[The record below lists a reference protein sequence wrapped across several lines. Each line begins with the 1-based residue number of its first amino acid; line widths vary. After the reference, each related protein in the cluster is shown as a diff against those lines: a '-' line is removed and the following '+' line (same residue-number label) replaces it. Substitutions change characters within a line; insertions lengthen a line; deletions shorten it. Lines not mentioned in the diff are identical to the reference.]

1 MKDARKT
8 AFDALL
14 RVQKD
19 AAYSNLVLD
28 SAVRDA
34 GLPEREASLASA
46 LFYGVLERSITLDY
60 ALSAY
65 LRQPVKKLKP
75 EVLVLLRLGA
85 YQLLYMDRI
94 PASAAVN
101 ETVNLAK
108 WDKKTSFAAGLING
122 VLRSLQRG
130 GVTWP
135 DREKELLPYLQAVY
149 SCPVWL
155 AELLVDS
162 YGEDNAI
169 GILKE
174 NFGRPPLTIRVNTQ
188 RVTADELIGILANEG
203 VEAERAACA
212 DALLLNKTGSVEN
225 LTSYQDGLF
234 HVQDLASQYC
244 CAALDTK
251 PGDSVLDVCSAPG
264 GKAFTIAQMMKNK
277 GKLTAMD
284 LYPARTA
291 LIAEGAA
298 RLGLTVLE
306 TAVNDAR
313 VYNPELPQYDKVL
326 CDVPCSGLGIIRRKP
341 EIRLKSKEDIDKLP
355 DLQYLIMGT
364 SIKYVKPGGRFVY
377 STCTIHPQ
385 ENEKTVARFLNAHPD
400 FRLIEV
406 LPELQRWN
414 GDKQSLTLLPHLH
427 GTDGFF
433 IAVFERMG

>member
-8 AFDALL
+8 AYDALL

-28 SAVRDA
+28 SAVREV
-34 GLPEREASLASA
+34 GLSERETSLASA
-46 LFYGVLERSITLDY
+46 LFYGVLERSISLDY

-65 LRQPVKKLKP
+65 LRRPLKKLKP

-85 YQLLYMDRI
+85 YQLLYMDKI
-94 PASAAVN
+94 PDSAAVN

-108 WDKKTSFAAGLING
+108 KDKKTSFASGLING

-135 DREKELLPYLQAVY
+135 DKNKDLLLYLQMFY
-149 SCPVWL
+149 SCPAWL
-155 AELLVDS
+155 AELLATS
-162 YGEDNAI
+162 YGEENAV

-188 RVTADELIGILANEG
+188 RTTTQALIETLALEG
-203 VEAERAACA
+203 VEAEPAACA
-212 DALLLNKTGSVEN
+212 NALLLKKTGSVEK
-225 LTSYQDGLF
+225 LKSYQDGLF

-244 CAALDTK
+244 CAALDAK

-264 GKAFTIAQMMKNK
+264 GKSFTIAQMMENQ

-291 LIAEGAA
+291 LIAKGAE
-298 RLGLTVLE
+298 RLGLSVLE

-313 VYNPELPQYDKVL
+313 VYRPELPCYDRVL

-341 EIRLKSKEDIDKLP
+341 EIRLKSKQDIDKLP
-355 DLQYLIMGT
+355 ELQYLIMGT
-364 SIKYVKPGGRFVY
+364 SVKYVKPGGRFVY
-377 STCTIHPQ
+377 STCTLHPQ
-385 ENEKTVARFLNAHPD
+385 ENEKVVHRFLSEHPD
-400 FRLIEV
+400 FRLLEV
-406 LPELQRWN
+406 LPELPRWN
-414 GDKQSLTLLPHLH
+414 GDPRMLTLLPHLH

-433 IAVFERMG
+433 IAAFERMG

>member
-8 AFDALL
+8 VFDALL

-19 AAYSNLVLD
+19 NAYSNLVLD

-34 GLPEREASLASA
+34 GLLEREASLASA
-46 LFYGVLERSITLDY
+46 LFYGVLERSISLDY

-65 LRQPVKKLKP
+65 LRQPLKKLKP

-85 YQLLYMDRI
+85 YQLLYMDKI

-108 WDKKTSFAAGLING
+108 RNQKTAFAAGLING

-130 GVTWP
+130 GVVWP
-135 DREKELLPYLQAVY
+135 DQEKEPLLYLQAVY
-149 SCPVWL
+149 SCPAWL

-162 YGEDNAI
+162 YGEENAV

-188 RVTADELIGILANEG
+188 RVTANELIGILVNEG

-212 DALLLNKTGSVEN
+212 DALLLHKTGSVEK
-225 LTSYQDGLF
+225 LKSYQEGLF

-244 CAALDTK
+244 CAALDAR
-251 PGDSVLDVCSAPG
+251 PGDSDLDVCSAPG
-264 GKAFTIAQMMKNK
+264 GKAFTIAQMMKNQ
-277 GKLTAMD
+277 GRLTAMD

-291 LIAEGAA
+291 LIAQGAD
-298 RLGLTVLE
+298 RLGLSVLE
-306 TAVNDAR
+306 TAVNDAQI
-313 VYNPELPQYDKVL
+313 YQPEFPQYDKVL

-341 EIRLKSKEDIDKLP
+341 EIRLKSKADIDKLP
-355 DLQYLIMGT
+355 DLQYLIMST
-364 SIKYVKPGGRFVY
+364 SVKYVKSGGRLVY

-385 ENEKTVARFLNAHPD
+385 ENEKVVERFLNEHQD
-400 FRLIEV
+400 FRLLEV
-406 LPELQRWN
+406 LPELPRWN
-414 GDKQSLTLLPHLH
+414 GDRRMLTLLPHLH